1 MKINHLIFW
10 GMCVIAIAVSGCA
23 SMDDY
28 LEVNVDRSR
37 PSVIF
42 ESDILKSGLDTLVLL
57 GLENAGV
64 YKGLQQ
70 RSLGLYLKNT
80 NSKIVIK
87 NKTGDAL
94 STTLPFTELRT
105 DNLRLIRD
113 RFSQLRG
120 MTVYALYL
128 NGLTVEKNML
138 NDYAVLGDGEFIS
151 VSYRNRLLIQDRKIS
166 IVIEEV
172 NQGESA
178 FYESLAGSSFQ
189 SGDD

>member
-1 MKINHLIFW
+1 
-10 GMCVIAIAVSGCA
+10 
-23 SMDDY
+23 MDDY

-64 YKGLQQ
+64 YKGVQQ

-105 DNLRLIRD
+105 DNLGLIRD
-113 RFSQLRG
+113 RFPQLRG
-120 MTVYALYL
+120 MTVYALCL